1 MVDIKKYT
9 EFPSKS
15 LFSTDCCYSVIKLCP
30 TLWDAMDCSTP
41 GSLSSAVSQSLLK
54 FISIEWVMLSNYL
67 ILCHP
72 FLLLPSIFP
81 SIRVFF
87 QRVGSSHQV
96 AKVLELQLQQQSFQ
110 WKFRVESPLIFSTN
124 TAQQT

>member
-9 EFPSKS
+9 KFPCQSHYSPRTVVIQS
-15 LFSTDCCYSVIKLCP
+15 LSCVQLFEMPWIAARQAL
-30 TLWDAMDCSTP
+30 
-41 GSLSSAVSQSLLK
+41 LSSAVSQSLLK
-54 FISIEWVMLSNYL
+54 FISIEWMMLSNYL

-124 TAQQT
+124 ILH